1 MRTHSRF
8 WGLGAFIRDETRMFH
23 GRRESSLWSF
33 SKLSLESSEHTSFSS
48 ESDALIP
55 PELRP
60 RGRRERKGQ
69 KLKKVA
75 LGKRATKQGPPNGET
90 DWGG

>member
-1 MRTHSRF
+1 
-8 WGLGAFIRDETRMFH
+8 MFH
-23 GRRESSLWSF
+23 GRRGSSLWSF

-48 ESDALIP
+48 ESDASDSP
-55 PELRP
+55 RTET